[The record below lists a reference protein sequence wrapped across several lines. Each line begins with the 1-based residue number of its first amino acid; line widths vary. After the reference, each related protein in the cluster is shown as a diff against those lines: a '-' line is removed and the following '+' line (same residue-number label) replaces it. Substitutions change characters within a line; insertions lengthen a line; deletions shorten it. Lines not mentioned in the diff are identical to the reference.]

1 VTNRYEAPK
10 LYVTTE
16 DQHVALP
23 KLYGAPAYA
32 RPPKIVEET
41 ARPLDPDEL
50 PLAAVQ
56 TEEERRLADLLEEA
70 RASGMA
76 PIVAR
81 AGSANP
87 AYRPPKS
94 GNGKALA
101 GHAAVLLGRPFRL
114 RSLADRLRRS
124 GR

>member
-1 VTNRYEAPK
+1 M
-10 LYVTTE
+10 YVTTE

-41 ARPLDPDEL
+41 PRPLDPDEL

-56 TEEERRLADLLEEA
+56 NEEERRLADLLEQA

-76 PIVAR
+76 PILVSGKNGNA
-81 AGSANP
+81 
-87 AYRPPKS
+87 AYRPPRS
-94 GNGKALA
+94 NG
-101 GHAAVLLGRPFRL
+101 HFPMLLGRPFRL
-114 RSLADRLRRS
+114 RSLANRLLGGNR
-124 GR
+124 

>member
-1 VTNRYEAPK
+1 
-10 LYVTTE
+10 VTTE

-41 ARPLDPDEL
+41 PRPLDPDEL

-56 TEEERRLADLLEEA
+56 TEEERRLADLLDQA

-76 PIVAR
+76 PIVAT
-81 AGSANP
+81 ASGNP
-87 AYRPPKS
+87 ADRPPGS
-94 GNGKALA
+94 GNG
-101 GHAAVLLGRPFRL
+101 HAANGHVPVLLGRPFRL
-114 RSLADRLRRS
+114 RSLADRLLRS